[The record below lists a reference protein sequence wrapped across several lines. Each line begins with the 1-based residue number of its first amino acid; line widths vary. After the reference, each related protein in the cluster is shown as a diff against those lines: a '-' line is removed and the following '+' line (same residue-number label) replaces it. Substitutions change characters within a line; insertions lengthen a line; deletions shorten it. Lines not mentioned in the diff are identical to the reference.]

1 MKEKWLFT
9 FEVDKLE
16 KIKETTTEKNESGEE
31 ISITK
36 EVEKKVPQKF
46 SILNPTRKMQDE
58 ANIFYSVKV
67 SEGIRLGLVTKNYLL
82 RKFQQEGLLPSSE
95 EKKIHSANYS
105 RAIKLEVD
113 MESIKQLTGLSDPE
127 KELQTSTL
135 QAEYADLR
143 QKIFDYENLQS
154 SLFDDTAEKR
164 ANDLL
169 NLWFVLNL
177 IYSEKDGVQS
187 CLFGEGNFDQRI
199 ERFNGIEDSGD
210 EFLAK
215 VIEKG
220 SYYIGRINS
229 GLTKTEIEASAP

>member
-9 FEVDKLE
+9 FEVDKLQ
-16 KIKETTTEKNESGEE
+16 KVKETTTEKNEAGEE
-31 ISITK
+31 LSVTK
-36 EVEKKVPQKF
+36 EIEKKIPQKF

-58 ANIFYSVKV
+58 ASIFYSVKV

-82 RKFQQEGLLPSSE
+82 RKFQQEGLLASSE
-95 EKKIHSANYS
+95 EKKLHSTNYS

-113 MESIKQLTGLSDPE
+113 MESIKQLADLSDSE
-127 KELQTSTL
+127 KELQTSNL
-135 QAEYADLR
+135 KVEYNDLR

-164 ANDLL
+164 AGDLL

-177 IYSEKDGVQS
+177 IYSDKDDVQS
-187 CLFGEGNFDQRI
+187 CIFGEGTFDQRM
-199 ERFNGIEDSGD
+199 ERFNAIEDSGD
-210 EFLAK
+210 EFLTK

-229 GLTKTEIEASAP
+229 GLTKTEIEAAAP

>member
-9 FEVDKLE
+9 FEVSKLQ
-16 KIKETTTEKNESGEE
+16 KVKETTVEKNEAGEE

-36 EVEKKVPQKF
+36 EIEKSVPQKF
-46 SILNPTRKMQDE
+46 LILNPTRKMQDE

-82 RKFQQEGLLPSSE
+82 RKFQQEGLTPTSE
-95 EKKIHSANYS
+95 EKKTHSSNYT

-113 MESIKQLTGLSDPE
+113 MESIKQLTDASDAE
-127 KELQTSTL
+127 KALKTAPL
-135 QAEYADLR
+135 KVEYDDLR
-143 QKIFDYENLQS
+143 QKIFDYETLQS

-177 IYSEKDGVQS
+177 VYSEQDGAQS
-187 CLFGEGNFDQRI
+187 CIFGDGTFDQKV
-199 ERFNGIEDSGD
+199 ERFNGIEDSD
-210 EFLAK
+210 DKFLNK

-220 SYYIGRINS
+220 AYFIGRINS
-229 GLTKTEIEASAP
+229 GLTKAEIEAAAP